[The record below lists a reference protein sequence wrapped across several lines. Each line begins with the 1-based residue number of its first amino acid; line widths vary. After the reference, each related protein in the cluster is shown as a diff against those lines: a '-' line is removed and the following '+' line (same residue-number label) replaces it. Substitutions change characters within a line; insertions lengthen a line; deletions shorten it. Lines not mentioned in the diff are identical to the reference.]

1 MSVESDLFATASENL
16 EPLAARMRPQSLDE
30 VVGQTHLLGAGQPLR
45 RAIESNT
52 LHSFILWGPPGVGK
66 TTLARLVSVYSD
78 ALFLQLS
85 AVFSGVKDIRSAIDQ
100 AREAAARGHRTVLFV
115 DEVHRF
121 NKSQQDAFLPH
132 IEDGTICFI
141 GATTENP
148 SFEVNTALLSR
159 LRVYRLKSVS
169 ATVMSGLVSR
179 TIERCYPQV
188 AASEEF
194 CEGVAS
200 LADGDVRQALNLIEL
215 AIDLAD
221 DNAAQTALDEALLA
235 ELRST
240 GTRRF
245 DKGGDVFY
253 EQISALHKSVRGSDP
268 DASLYWYARMLDGGC
283 DPLYIARRCIR
294 MASEDIGLADPRA
307 LQLALDAIAVQE
319 RLGSPEGELA
329 IAEAVV
335 YLACAAKSNAVYTAF
350 NAATALA
357 KESGSAEVPMTLRN
371 APTAL
376 LRDEGYGE
384 GYRYAHDEPGAFA
397 PGAQYFPDDVAA
409 VQLYEPT
416 DRGLEGA
423 IKEKLDRLRAM
434 NRQAQQGKGA

>member
-1 MSVESDLFATASENL
+1 MSVEPDLFAASPQDL
-16 EPLAARMRPQSLDE
+16 EPLAARMRPQSLDD
-30 VVGQTHLLGAGQPLR
+30 VVGQSHLLGPDQPLR
-45 RAIESNT
+45 RAIESSV

-78 ALFLQLS
+78 ALFLQIS

-100 AREAAARGHRTVLFV
+100 AREAAARGRRTVLFV

-132 IEDGTICFI
+132 IEDGTICFV

-148 SFEVNTALLSR
+148 SFEVNNALLSR
-159 LRVYRLKSVS
+159 LRVYRLRSVS
-169 ATVMSGLVSR
+169 EDAL
-179 TIERCYPQV
+179 IELLKRAIQQCYPEAV
-188 AASEEF
+188 VNDEF
-194 CEGVAS
+194 LAGVAK
-200 LADGDVRQALNLIEL
+200 LADGDVRQALNLLEL
-215 AIDLAD
+215 AADL
-221 DNAAQTALDEALLA
+221 TCEIGLEIRLDEAV
-235 ELRST
+235 LRQLVAT
-240 GTRRF
+240 GMRRF
-245 DKGGDVFY
+245 DKGGDAFY

-268 DASLYWYARMLDGGC
+268 DAALYWLARMLDGGC
-283 DPLYIARRCIR
+283 DPLYIARRCVR

-307 LQLALDAIAVQE
+307 LQLTLDATAVQE

-329 IAEAVV
+329 IAQAVV
-335 YLACAAKSNAVYTAF
+335 YLACAAKSNAVYSAF
-350 NAATALA
+350 NAATASA
-357 KESGSAEVPMTLRN
+357 KQSGSAEVPMHLRN

-376 LRDEGYGE
+376 LKDEGYGA

-397 PGAQYFPDDVAA
+397 AGVQYFPDDVTST
-409 VQLYEPT
+409 QFYEPT

-434 NRQAQQGKGA
+434 NRQAQQEGER

>member
-1 MSVESDLFATASENL
+1 MSVEPDLFAASPQDL
-16 EPLAARMRPQSLDE
+16 EPLAARMRPQSLND
-30 VVGQTHLLGAGQPLR
+30 VVGQSHLLGPDQPLR
-45 RAIESNT
+45 RAIESSV

-78 ALFLQLS
+78 ALFLQIS

-100 AREAAARGHRTVLFV
+100 AREAAARGRRTVLFV

-132 IEDGTICFI
+132 IEDGTICFV

-148 SFEVNTALLSR
+148 SFEVNNALLSR
-159 LRVYRLKSVS
+159 LRVYRLRSVS
-169 ATVMSGLVSR
+169 EGALMELLKR
-179 TIERCYPQV
+179 AIQQCY
-188 AASEEF
+188 SEAVVNDGF
-194 CEGVAS
+194 LTGVAK
-200 LADGDVRQALNLIEL
+200 LADGDVRQALNLLEL
-215 AIDLAD
+215 AADLTTEAGPE
-221 DNAAQTALDEALLA
+221 TRLDEAVLEQLVA
-235 ELRST
+235 T
-240 GTRRF
+240 GMRRF
-245 DKGGDVFY
+245 DKGGDAFY

-268 DASLYWYARMLDGGC
+268 DAALYWLARMLDGGC
-283 DPLYIARRCIR
+283 DPLYIARRCVR

-307 LQLALDAIAVQE
+307 LQLTLDATAVQE

-329 IAEAVV
+329 IAQAVV
-335 YLACAAKSNAVYTAF
+335 YLACAAKSNAVYSAF
-350 NAATALA
+350 NAATASA
-357 KESGSAEVPMTLRN
+357 KQSGSAEVPMHLRN

-376 LRDEGYGE
+376 LKDEGYGA

-397 PGAQYFPDDVAA
+397 AGVQYFPDDVAPT
-409 VQLYEPT
+409 QFYEPT

-434 NRQAQQGKGA
+434 NRQAQQEGKP

>member
-1 MSVESDLFATASENL
+1 MSVESDLFAAASQDL
-16 EPLAARMRPQSLDE
+16 EPLAARMRPQSLDD
-30 VVGQTHLLGAGQPLR
+30 VVGQSHLLGLDQPLR
-45 RAIESNT
+45 RAIESSV

-78 ALFLQLS
+78 ALFLQIS

-100 AREAAARGHRTVLFV
+100 AREAAARGRRTVLFV

-148 SFEVNTALLSR
+148 SFEVNNALLSR
-159 LRVYRLKSVS
+159 LRVYRLRSVS
-169 ATVMSGLVSR
+169 EDALIGLLKR
-179 TIERCYPQV
+179 AIQQCYPEAV
-188 AASEEF
+188 GNDGFLA
-194 CEGVAS
+194 GVAK
-200 LADGDVRQALNLIEL
+200 LADGDVRQALNLLEL
-215 AIDLAD
+215 AADLTAD
-221 DNAAQTALDEALLA
+221 RGVETRLDEAVLEQLVA
-235 ELRST
+235 T
-240 GTRRF
+240 GMRRF
-245 DKGGDVFY
+245 DKGGDAFY

-268 DASLYWYARMLDGGC
+268 DAALYWLARMLDGGC
-283 DPLYIARRCIR
+283 DPLYIARRCVR

-307 LQLALDAIAVQE
+307 LQLTLDATAVQE

-329 IAEAVV
+329 IAQAVV
-335 YLACAAKSNAVYTAF
+335 YLACAAKSNAVYSAF

-357 KESGSAEVPMTLRN
+357 KQSGSAEVPMHLRN
-371 APTAL
+371 APTVL
-376 LRDEGYGE
+376 LKDEGYGA

-397 PGAQYFPDDVAA
+397 VGVQYFPDDVRPT
-409 VQLYEPT
+409 QFYEPT

-434 NRQAQQGKGA
+434 NRQAQQECEP

>member
-148 SFEVNTALLSR
+148 SFEINTALLSR

-169 ATVMSGLVSR
+169 ATVMFGLVSR
-179 TIERCYPQV
+179 TIEQCYPQV
-188 AASEEF
+188 EVSDAF
-194 CEGVAS
+194 CEGVAT

-215 AIDLAD
+215 ATDL
-221 DNAAQTALDEALLA
+221 T
-235 ELRST
+235 
-240 GTRRF
+240 
-245 DKGGDVFY
+245 
-253 EQISALHKSVRGSDP
+253 
-268 DASLYWYARMLDGGC
+268 
-283 DPLYIARRCIR
+283 IAR
-294 MASEDIGLADPRA
+294 
-307 LQLALDAIAVQE
+307 
-319 RLGSPEGELA
+319 
-329 IAEAVV
+329 EA
-335 YLACAAKSNAVYTAF
+335 
-350 NAATALA
+350 
-357 KESGSAEVPMTLRN
+357 PHTL
-371 APTAL
+371 P
-376 LRDEGYGE
+376 
-384 GYRYAHDEPGAFA
+384 
-397 PGAQYFPDDVAA
+397 Q
-409 VQLYEPT
+409 
-416 DRGLEGA
+416 
-423 IKEKLDRLRAM
+423 
-434 NRQAQQGKGA
+434 

>member
-1 MSVESDLFATASENL
+1 MSVEPDLFAASPQDL
-16 EPLAARMRPQSLDE
+16 EPLAARMRPQSLDD
-30 VVGQTHLLGAGQPLR
+30 VVGQSHLLGPDQPLR
-45 RAIESNT
+45 RAIESSV

-78 ALFLQLS
+78 ALFLQIS
-85 AVFSGVKDIRSAIDQ
+85 AVFSGVKDIRGAIDQ
-100 AREAAARGHRTVLFV
+100 AREAAARGRRTVLFV

-148 SFEVNTALLSR
+148 SFEVNNALLSR
-159 LRVYRLKSVS
+159 LRVYRLRSVS
-169 ATVMSGLVSR
+169 EGALMELLKR
-179 TIERCYPQV
+179 AIQQCY
-188 AASEEF
+188 SEAVVNDGF
-194 CEGVAS
+194 LTGVAK
-200 LADGDVRQALNLIEL
+200 LADGDVRQALNLLEL
-215 AIDLAD
+215 AADLTTEAGPE
-221 DNAAQTALDEALLA
+221 TRLDEAVLEQLVA
-235 ELRST
+235 T
-240 GTRRF
+240 GMRRF
-245 DKGGDVFY
+245 DKGGDAFY

-268 DASLYWYARMLDGGC
+268 DAALYWLARMLDGGC
-283 DPLYIARRCIR
+283 DPLYIARRCVR

-307 LQLALDAIAVQE
+307 LQLTLDATAVQE

-329 IAEAVV
+329 IAQAVV
-335 YLACAAKSNAVYTAF
+335 YLACAAKSNAVYSAF
-350 NAATALA
+350 NAATASA
-357 KESGSAEVPMTLRN
+357 KQSGSAEVPMHLRN

-376 LRDEGYGE
+376 LKDEGYGA

-397 PGAQYFPDDVAA
+397 AGVQYFPDDVAPT
-409 VQLYEPT
+409 QFYEPT

-434 NRQAQQGKGA
+434 NRQAQQEGER